1 MRAVITRAAL
11 IAVLC
16 LALVGVVSAQG
27 GPYVPAIVDFVAIT
41 NPVTLADVE
50 AGSAEATLSWH
61 IVNVTP
67 GQRVTLDQFVGTGW
81 VSLIPQ
87 GEQLEAVDTLDLTI
101 ADPLNFG
108 NPTYRLSLLDSR
120 GTALDQ
126 RFLVLPYAADEAAPA
141 ITEFSTSATS
151 VALDALTDGD
161 ARVEVTWEVANRPP
175 QTQIVFD
182 QVLGPDEAVNVEL
195 PRPSLYVPSSGVG
208 AVAPRAPLGG
218 SEVTLRMALLA
229 VPSGDVLASQDI
241 VLPVTSAGLPV
252 PQQTPQIQPPGPQQ
266 TPQILPPGPEQTPQV
281 QPPGPQQTPQ
291 IQPPAPAGA
300 ANIVL
305 FTVEPA
311 TVAPGG
317 NVTMTWQVENA
328 ASVQISEVLPGS
340 LSGLTYVQL
349 PMSGQVSVPL
359 PAGASTTV
367 TYVLTA
373 RDAAGLN
380 TTEEV
385 LITIGS

>member
-1 MRAVITRAAL
+1 MRAVFARGAL
-11 IAVLC
+11 IAVIC

-41 NPVTLADVE
+41 NPVTLAEVE
-50 AGSAEATLSWH
+50 AGTANAALSWH

-87 GEQLEAVDTLDLTI
+87 GGQIEAVDTLDITI

-108 NPTYRLSLLDSR
+108 TPTYRLSLLDSR

-126 RFLVLPYAADEAAPA
+126 RFLVLPYAPDVAAPT
-141 ITEFSTSATS
+141 ITEFSTTAAS

-161 ARVEVTWEVANRPP
+161 ARVEVTWSVANRPP

-182 QVLGPDEAVNVEL
+182 QVLAPDNVVNAEL
-195 PRPSLYVPSSGVG
+195 PRPSLYVPSAGVG

-218 SEVTLRMALLA
+218 AEVTLRMAVLA

-241 VLPVTSAGLPV
+241 VLPVTGAGLPV
-252 PQQTPQIQPPGPQQ
+252 PQPTPQLP
-266 TPQILPPGPEQTPQV
+266 TPQVQTTPQV
-281 QPPGPQQTPQ
+281 QPPAPTQQVGGP
-291 IQPPAPAGA
+291 
-300 ANIVL
+300 NIVL

-317 NVTMTWQVENA
+317 NVTMTWQVEGA
-328 ASVQISEVLPGS
+328 ASVQISEVLPAS

-359 PAGASTTV
+359 PAGATSTV
-367 TYVLTA
+367 TYVLSA
-373 RDAAGLN
+373 RDSAGV
-380 TTEEV
+380 TSTQEV

>member
-1 MRAVITRAAL
+1 MRAVFARGAL
-11 IAVLC
+11 IAVIC

-41 NPVTLADVE
+41 NPVTLAEVE
-50 AGSAEATLSWH
+50 AGTADASLSWH

-67 GQRVTLDQFVGTGW
+67 GQRVTLDQFVGTSW

-87 GEQLEAVDTLDLTI
+87 GEQIEAVDTVDITI
-101 ADPLNFG
+101 ANPLNFG
-108 NPTYRLSLLDSR
+108 TPTYRLSLLDSR

-126 RFLVLPYAADEAAPA
+126 RFLVLPYAPDTAAPT
-141 ITEFSTSATS
+141 ITEFSTTAASI
-151 VALDALTDGD
+151 ALDALTDGD

-182 QVLGPDEAVNVEL
+182 QVLGPDNLVNVEL
-195 PRPSLYVPSSGVG
+195 SRPSLYVPSSGVG
-208 AVAPRAPLGG
+208 AVAPKAPLGG
-218 SEVTLRMALLA
+218 AEVTLRMAILA

-241 VLPVTSAGLPV
+241 VLPVTGAGLPA
-252 PQQTPQIQPPGPQQ
+252 PQATPQLPTPQIQPPTQ
-266 TPQILPPGPEQTPQV
+266 TTPQV
-281 QPPGPQQTPQ
+281 QPPAPTQQ
-291 IQPPAPAGA
+291 AGG

-317 NVTMTWQVENA
+317 NVTMTWQVEGA
-328 ASVQISEVLPGS
+328 TSVQISEVLPSS

-359 PAGASTTV
+359 PAGADSTV
-367 TYVLTA
+367 TYVLSA
-373 RDAAGLN
+373 RDAAGL
-380 TTEEV
+380 TSTQEV
-385 LITIGS
+385 IITIGS